1 MTAQPH
7 TPPDR
12 IGWRVWAAVAVG
24 GFGGTEARYL
34 LGVLLPESSGVF
46 PWTTLAINVGGS
58 FLLGWLTALWAAG
71 LREPRWLQA
80 GLGPGLLGSFT
91 TFSAVSLAAVTDP
104 ALLLP
109 YLGVSLALGL
119 AAAAAGISLGQGKA
133 A

>member
-1 MTAQPH
+1 MTAQPS
-7 TPPDR
+7 TLPDR
-12 IGWRVWAAVAVG
+12 IGWKVWAAVAVG
-24 GFGGTEARYL
+24 GLGGTEARYL
-34 LGVLLPESSGVF
+34 LGVVLPESPGAF

-58 FLLGWLTALWAAG
+58 FLLGWLTALWARG
-71 LREPRWLQA
+71 TREPRWLQA

-91 TFSAVSLAAVTDP
+91 TFSAVSLATVTTP

-119 AAAAAGISLGQGKA
+119 AAAVAGITLGQRTA